1 VSRVAGST
9 NPGDYAAV
17 DVEIR
22 PATHDD
28 YDDVV
33 AFTEHTWEDRDGG
46 DYIPSIYHDW
56 IDKERAET
64 FVADAG
70 DELAGIAQVVALTED
85 EAWCQG
91 MRTNPD
97 YRGQGVSVAINV
109 GMFDWARERGAT
121 VARNMVFSWNMAG
134 LGASRGIGFEPAT
147 SFRWAEPD
155 PDPSPDTDSTS
166 TLGTEAE
173 ADSGSGYEVVHD
185 PGSAWTYWS
194 GSDARDH
201 LRGLALSTA
210 ESWAVDTLSRD
221 TLEWASDETALIA
234 VRDEAGTAGMAFRT
248 RDYEREDD
256 DGETTHHAEY
266 GVGAWAD
273 AHAARVL
280 FDAIARDAAEVGADE
295 SRVLIPETPRHV
307 SDAAYVRAGIS
318 EDPDFVLE
326 VDLTGEYPRRP

>member
-1 VSRVAGST
+1 VSRVTEAT
-9 NPGDYAAV
+9 RPGDYADV

-33 AFTEHTWEDRDGG
+33 AFTENTWADRDGG
-46 DYIPSIYHDW
+46 DYIPGIYHDW
-56 IDKERAET
+56 IDKADAET
-64 FVADAG
+64 LVADAG

-121 VARNMVFSWNMAG
+121 VARNMVFSWNTAG

-147 SFRWAEPD
+147 AFRWANPD
-155 PDPSPDTDSTS
+155 PDPNAAVGDD
-166 TLGTEAE
+166 
-173 ADSGSGYEVVHD
+173 YEVVSD

-201 LRGLALSTA
+201 LRGLVISTT
-210 ESWAVDTLSRD
+210 ESWAVDTLARE
-221 TLEWASDETALIA
+221 TLEWAADETALIA
-234 VRDEAGTAGMAFRT
+234 VRDESGTVGMAFRT

-256 DGETTHHAEY
+256 DGETTRHAEY
-266 GVGAWAD
+266 GVGAWED
-273 AHAARVL
+273 AHAARAL
-280 FDAIARDAAEVGADE
+280 FSAVARDAADIGADE
-295 SRVLIPETPRHV
+295 TRVLIPETPRHV

>member
-1 VSRVAGST
+1 MRET
-9 NPGDYAAV
+9 TRPGEYATV

-33 AFTEHTWEDRDGG
+33 AFTEHTWEDRNGG
-46 DYIPSIYHDW
+46 DYIPDIYHDW

-64 FVADAG
+64 LVADAG
-70 DELAGIAQVVALTED
+70 DELAGIAQVVALSED

-97 YRGQGVSVAINV
+97 YRGQGVSTAINV
-109 GMFDWARERGAT
+109 GLFDWARERGAT
-121 VARNMVFSWNMAG
+121 VARNMVFSWNTAG

-147 SFRWAEPD
+147 AFRWAEPD
-155 PDPSPDTDSTS
+155 PDPD
-166 TLGTEAE
+166 AE
-173 ADSGSGYEVVHD
+173 VGGDYEVLSD
-185 PGSAWTYWS
+185 PGSAWTFWG

-201 LRGLALSTA
+201 LRGLVISTE
-210 ESWAVDTLSRD
+210 ESWAVARLARD
-221 TLEWASDETALIA
+221 TLEWAADETALLT
-234 VRDEAGTAGMAFRT
+234 VGNDEGIAGTAFRT

-256 DGETTHHAEY
+256 EGETLHHAEY
-266 GVGAWAD
+266 GVGAWED
-273 AHAARVL
+273 VHAARAL
-280 FDAIARDAAEVGADE
+280 FDAIARDAAEIGADE
-295 SRVLIPETPRHV
+295 TRVLIPETPRHV

>member
-1 VSRVAGST
+1 MR
-9 NPGDYAAV
+9 PGDYADV
-17 DVEIR
+17 DVDIR

-28 YDDVV
+28 YDAVV
-33 AFTEHTWEDRDGG
+33 AFTENTWEDRDGG

-56 IDKERAET
+56 IDKEDAET
-64 FVADAG
+64 LVADAG

-121 VARNMVFSWNMAG
+121 VARNMVFSWNTAG

-147 SFRWAEPD
+147 EFRWANPEPD
-155 PDPSPDTDSTS
+155 PDAAAGDD
-166 TLGTEAE
+166 
-173 ADSGSGYEVVHD
+173 YEVVAD
-185 PGSAWTYWS
+185 PGAAWTYWS

-210 ESWAVDTLSRD
+210 ESWAVDTLTRD
-221 TLEWASDETALIA
+221 TLEWAADETALIA
-234 VRDEAGTAGMAFRT
+234 VRNEGGTVGMAFRT
-248 RDYEREDD
+248 RDYEREGD
-256 DGETTHHAEY
+256 DGETTRHAEY
-266 GVGAWAD
+266 GVGAWED
-273 AHAARVL
+273 AHAARAL
-280 FDAIARDAAEVGADE
+280 FSAVARDAADIGADE
-295 SRVLIPETPRHV
+295 TRVLIPETARHV
-307 SDAAYVRAGIS
+307 SDVSYVRADIS
-318 EDPDFVLE
+318 EDPDFVME

>member
-1 VSRVAGST
+1 VGAARQ
-9 NPGDYAAV
+9 PGDYADV

-28 YDDVV
+28 YEAVV
-33 AFTEHTWEDRDGG
+33 AFTENTWADRDGG
-46 DYIPSIYHDW
+46 DYIPSIYHEW
-56 IDKERAET
+56 IDKDDAET
-64 FVADAG
+64 LVADAG

-97 YRGQGVSVAINV
+97 YRGQGISVAINV

-121 VARNMVFSWNMAG
+121 VARNMVFSWNTAG

-147 SFRWAEPD
+147 AFRWATPD
-155 PDPSPDTDSTS
+155 PDPDAAVGD
-166 TLGTEAE
+166 
-173 ADSGSGYEVVHD
+173 GYEVVHD

-201 LRGLALSTA
+201 LRGLVISTQ
-210 ESWAVDTLSRD
+210 ESWAVDTLSRE
-221 TLEWASDETALIA
+221 TLEWAADETALLA
-234 VRDEAGTAGMAFRT
+234 VRDEGGTVGMAFRT

-256 DGETTHHAEY
+256 EGETIHHAEY
-266 GVGAWAD
+266 GVGAWED
-273 AHAARVL
+273 AHAARAL
-280 FDAIARDAAEVGADE
+280 FSAVARDAAEIDADE
-295 SRVLIPETPRHV
+295 TRVLISETPRHV